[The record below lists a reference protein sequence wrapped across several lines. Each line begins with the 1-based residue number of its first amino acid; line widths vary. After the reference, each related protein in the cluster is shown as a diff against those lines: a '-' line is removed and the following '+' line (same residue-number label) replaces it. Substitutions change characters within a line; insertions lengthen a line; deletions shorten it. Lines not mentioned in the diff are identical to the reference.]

1 MSNYMTGQL
10 SLLPE
15 PPFAPKWPS
24 KHSLPGTALVRMLTG
39 ERINQVNFGL
49 HRWRLAAYIKVLR
62 YMGWPVQSGEVA
74 VPGCGASG
82 RAAEYWLTPEI
93 IVAAKAGRP

>member
-1 MSNYMTGQL
+1 MADYAQL
-10 SLLPE
+10 SFLPE
-15 PPFAPKWPS
+15 PPFDATWPNP
-24 KHSLPGTALVRMLTG
+24 HSLPGTALARMLAG
-39 ERINQVNFGL
+39 ERINQVTFGL

-74 VPGCGASG
+74 VPGCGANG

-93 IVAAKAGRP
+93 IMVAKAARP